1 MGELQAE
8 IKKLNDNNDA
18 LAKEADNLKKT
29 IAERKE
35 QIKQEETKRKEKAER
50 KNFKQE
56 IIDANK
62 QTEVLEKE
70 LERETAKYTDTHKI
84 RRTYVGPENLQLLQ
98 RELDRH
104 QQANRPPLAVEE
116 ARRDKLV
123 KENAN
128 LKARIDFLRRSE
140 QELEEANQKELS
152 EARSRGDELV
162 SEKLAQEKLLNQ
174 VTSKLNDYMKQFPD
188 HEKRKE

>member
-1 MGELQAE
+1 M
-8 IKKLNDNNDA
+8 
-18 LAKEADNLKKT
+18 
-29 IAERKE
+29 
-35 QIKQEETKRKEKAER
+35 
-50 KNFKQE
+50 
-56 IIDANK
+56 
-62 QTEVLEKE
+62 
-70 LERETAKYTDTHKI
+70 
-84 RRTYVGPENLQLLQ
+84 
-98 RELDRH
+98 
-104 QQANRPPLAVEE
+104 
-116 ARRDKLV
+116 

-128 LKARIDFLRRSE
+128 LKARIDFLRRSG